1 MNANIAWV
9 DSVDGE
15 FEFTETWAKFTEIA
29 GLTIKHVRMDGEQL
43 VIEFN
48 ERRFHEHRTLV
59 IADDR
64 QSCCE
69 RRYMTCDDDLSGHE
83 GGHLV
88 GINTDAADP
97 KPVLDY
103 AGEKADDD
111 YDECHEVQ
119 FVKVQTTKGSF
130 TLCTHNEHNGYYG
143 GFSIEVKL
151 GR

>member
-9 DSVDGE
+9 DSVEGE

-29 GLTIKHVRMDGEQL
+29 GLTIKHVRMGGDQL

-59 IADDR
+59 IADNG

-69 RRYMTCDDDLSGHE
+69 RRYMVCDDDLSGHE
-83 GGHLV
+83 GGSLV
-88 GINTDAADP
+88 AINTDAP
-97 KPVLDY
+97 GSQP
-103 AGEKADDD
+103 
-111 YDECHEVQ
+111 DEEEDSYGCHEVR